1 LDDGGSPIS
10 LFPSGAHFTMNLTDF
25 YNQVSRLAD
34 TDKTKINVADTK
46 RVLSIAFAELE
57 KMDASELADT
67 LSKGISQAKKK
78 RGK

>member
-1 LDDGGSPIS
+1 
-10 LFPSGAHFTMNLTDF
+10 MNLTDF

-57 KMDASELADT
+57 KMDASEMADT
-67 LSKGISQAKKK
+67 IAKGLAQAKKK